1 MENVLK
7 CSNFVLI
14 SRDKVTSGLEGNE
27 DTEKQ
32 GSILVACSR
41 DEGQPR
47 TTDSLRV

>member
-7 CSNFVLI
+7 FSNFVLI

-32 GSILVACSR
+32 GSVSVARSR

-47 TTDSLRV
+47 TTDSFWV